1 MDRCCELAGRVV
13 APSRCGACDETLP
26 RETLLCAACAS
37 SVERWNGNG
46 QPFAFGAYGGALA
59 SVLLRLKYGGRPDL
73 GPKLGLLLAG
83 SLVGLGRGIEA
94 EVVVPVPVPR
104 SRLIERGF
112 NQAALIAGPVARVL
126 GAKFA
131 PLALRRQEGGT
142 RQAALQ
148 RKERLENL
156 RGAYSVREASV
167 IEGKAVLLVDDVSTT
182 GATLAS
188 CAEVIARAGPR
199 ALTTAVVARVE

>member
-1 MDRCCELAGRVV
+1 MV
-13 APSRCGACDETLP
+13 APSRCGACDEVLP
-26 RETLLCAACAS
+26 RETLLCATCAS

-112 NQAALIAGPVARVL
+112 NQASLIAGPVARVL

-156 RGAYSVREASV
+156 RGAYSVREASA
-167 IEGKAVLLVDDVSTT
+167 IAGKAVLLVDDVSTT

-188 CAEVIARAGPR
+188 CAEAIALAGPR
-199 ALTTAVVARVE
+199 CVTTAVVARVE